1 MEDDKN
7 FIEAS
12 RLVMNGY
19 YVSPLVAD
27 TKQPLANTHGYLD
40 ATNKVGQLAKWWK
53 DNPQANI
60 CLNLEKSGLVVI
72 DMDKHANNGVEKYQE
87 LYHAGK
93 MGKLPDDTYIEKSAS
108 GLHFYYSVAGV
119 DGIELKNHTSAFT
132 DKSGIDILTKSVV
145 IAPSVVN
152 GVEYEPLNEPLAL
165 TTIVPAPRW
174 LIDYMRPTKPIR
186 TYKEASVRTSWT
198 GELLNEI
205 VEGTSDGNRNNFLTH
220 IAGKL
225 FRTGA
230 NSSTVLEVLAFANR
244 HVSPPLDERELTRIY
259 TSILKREGN

>member
-165 TTIVPAPRW
+165 TTIAPAPRW

-205 VEGTSDGNRNNFLTH
+205 VGGTGSGNRNNFLTH

-225 FRTGA
+225 FKTGA
-230 NSSTVLEVLAFANR
+230 NSTTVLEVLTFANR

-259 TSILKREGN
+259 ASILKREGN